1 MTGWIYHNPV
11 KLRFGE
17 GIIDA
22 IGAEVAGRRYLLV
35 THPDAPIWP
44 WRARVAARAGE
55 PVGVVDTITPN
66 PSLSLLRE
74 ICQQLS
80 TLSGAIDVIVA
91 LGGGSVI
98 DSAKFLAA
106 GHMQFEP
113 VRNYL
118 ETCTAI
124 AVSPLPLIAI
134 PTTAG
139 TGSDLIP
146 WATIWDPES
155 DRKLSLSG
163 PGLFAEV
170 ALVDPMITASL
181 PWSLT
186 KASGLDA
193 LSHALESIWNV
204 NANPVTRTF
213 AVEAA
218 RAILTALPRLQ
229 HDLGDTQARA
239 LLAHGATQAGLA
251 FSNTKTAL
259 AHNISYPITMRH
271 GVIHGIA
278 CSFCL
283 PEVMVAARGIDPA
296 CDAAL
301 TTIFGALDSA
311 PDNLRRLLSELG
323 VPRTPAE
330 LGVDDEDWRPILER
344 AFAGPRG
351 RNFIAPI
358 GRYPL
363 SSVS

>member
-22 IGAEVAGRRYLLV
+22 IGTEVASRRYLLV

-55 PVGVVDTITPN
+55 PVGVIDTITPN
-66 PSLSLLRE
+66 PSLTLMRE
-74 ICQQLS
+74 ICQQLER
-80 TLSGAIDVIVA
+80 LDRAIDVIVA

-118 ETCTAI
+118 ETGTAI

-139 TGSDLIP
+139 TGSDLTP
-146 WATIWDPES
+146 WATIWDPET
-155 DRKLSLSG
+155 DRKLSLNR
-163 PGLFAEV
+163 PDLFAE
-170 ALVDPMITASL
+170 ATLVDPAITASL
-181 PWSLT
+181 PWALT
-186 KASGLDA
+186 LASSLDA

-218 RAILTALPRLQ
+218 RTILTALPRL
-229 HDLGDTQARA
+229 HRDLGDTQART
-239 LLAHGATQAGLA
+239 LLAYGATQAGLA

-259 AHNISYPITMRH
+259 AHNISYPITLRH
-271 GVIHGIA
+271 GVAHGIA

-283 PEVMVAARGIDPA
+283 PEVMAAAAGVDPS

-301 TTIFGALDSA
+301 TAIFGAQDNAPGKLRHVLSA
-311 PDNLRRLLSELG
+311 LG
-323 VPRTPAE
+323 VPRTPKE
-330 LGVDDEDWRPILER
+330 LGVDAEGWRLILEN